1 MAREK
6 VKWNRLEMKWL
17 VITAAWTIV
26 ILFFV
31 TQIVARSLV
40 TDYPVS
46 FFRALSW
53 QLVSGYL
60 QLAFFPLILWL
71 GNRYR
76 FERDTWKRS
85 LGVHLLSAA
94 LITLITQAIDALVLP
109 YLGYPPGRQLGSFWE
124 TYRVFLVYNFHLNL
138 ALYFV
143 ILGVQYGIRY
153 YQMYR
158 ERELRATQLE
168 ARLAQSR
175 LQVLKMQLHPHFLFN
190 TLNTISELVYKDPE
204 AAEHMI
210 TDLGELLRLS
220 LENVGVQEVP
230 LYQELDFLK
239 KYLEIEQTRFHDRL
253 RVEMEID
260 PQALDAAV
268 PNMILQPLVENAVRH
283 GIAPRASGG
292 RVVIGA
298 ARENGTLHLRVRD
311 DGCGPPGGDP
321 ASLKEGVGLSNTRAR
336 LKHLYGAAHQFHL
349 QGAND
354 GGMCVDFTIPYRA
367 ALPGTYE
374 DTDAY
379 R

>member
-1 MAREK
+1 M
-6 VKWNRLEMKWL
+6 NRVGMKWL
-17 VITAAWTIV
+17 LIAAAWTIV

-31 TQIVARSLV
+31 TQIVTRSLV

-46 FFRALSW
+46 LFRALSW
-53 QLVSGYL
+53 QLFSGYF
-60 QLAFFPLILWL
+60 QLAFFPFILWL

-76 FERDTWKRS
+76 FERGTWKRS
-85 LGVHLLSAA
+85 LIVHLLAA
-94 LITLITQAIDALVLP
+94 SLITLAHQAVDALVLP
-109 YLGYPPGRQLGSFWE
+109 YLGYPPGRQFGSFLE
-124 TYRVFLVYNFHLNL
+124 TYRIFLVYNFHLNL
-138 ALYFV
+138 ALYFL
-143 ILGVQYGIRY
+143 ILGVQHGYRY
-153 YQMYR
+153 YLMYR
-158 ERELRATQLE
+158 ERELRATHLE

-204 AAEHMI
+204 AAERMI

-220 LENVGVQEVP
+220 LESVGVQEVP

-253 RVEMEID
+253 RVVMEID

-298 ARENGTLHLRVRD
+298 ARENGSLHLRVSD

-321 ASLKEGVGLSNTRAR
+321 RSLKEGVGLSNTRAR
-336 LKHLYGAAHQFHL
+336 LKHLYGVTHQFHL
-349 QGAND
+349 QSGNE
-354 GGMCVDFTIPYRA
+354 GGMSVDFTIPYRA
-367 ALPGTYE
+367 AIPVTHE